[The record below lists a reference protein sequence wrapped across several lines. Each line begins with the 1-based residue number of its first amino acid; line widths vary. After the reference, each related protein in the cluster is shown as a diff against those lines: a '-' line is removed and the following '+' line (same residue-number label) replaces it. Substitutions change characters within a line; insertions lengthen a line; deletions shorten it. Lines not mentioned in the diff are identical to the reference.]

1 MPASLPIAL
10 IVRTSFEVCC
20 GSALFFTLLLLGG
33 LWRLR
38 RRRPAPPPAAWP
50 PLAILRPCEGAEP
63 DLLDNL
69 RSTGTAA
76 YPGARRILFL
86 VPSRRDPA
94 FAIAQSAAARM
105 AADPRC
111 HVEVVIT
118 EPRFDRNR
126 KVEQLAVGLERCSEP
141 VVVTID
147 SDVRLGD
154 RDLPALVAA
163 LGGEPSAPRPVAAA
177 FAPPI
182 EVAPR
187 TLWDRA
193 SAALVGGSPQSFL
206 ALYGLQQLLGGV
218 PKMAGALCALRRDVL
233 DEIGGFDGVREY
245 LGEDHEISRRL
256 LERGHD
262 VALSPEPAA
271 CTDGG
276 RDLRSVLGRV
286 VRWLTVVRAQRP
298 LLLLTYPLFVAPT
311 PSLLLLLALYRSPFL
326 VVCVPLLLGA
336 RVLLHRSLRR
346 AQGQRVSVAE
356 ALLGVLA
363 AELLLLAGFVGAC
376 FTRHVRWR
384 GHRFRVGAGGR
395 LITDRRA
402 PLQPALGGEPDREG
416 TTLARPEQRRAKGN
430 GLFGSDAAEGTQ
442 HQSLGEQATD
452 QRQLRAPS

>member
-1 MPASLPIAL
+1 MPAGFPIAL
-10 IVRTSFEVCC
+10 IVRTAFEVCC

-38 RRRPAPPPAAWP
+38 RRRPPLSPADWP
-50 PLAILRPCEGAEP
+50 SLAILRPCEGAEP
-63 DLLDNL
+63 ELLDNL
-69 RSTGTAA
+69 RSTATAE
-76 YPGARRILFL
+76 YPGARRVLLL
-86 VPSRRDPA
+86 VPSRSDPA
-94 FAIAQSAAARM
+94 FAIAESAAGS
-105 AADPRC
+105 ADNPRC
-111 HVEVVIT
+111 RIEVVIT
-118 EPRFDRNR
+118 EPRCDRNR
-126 KVEQLAVGLERCSEP
+126 KVEQLAAGLSRCTEP
-141 VVVTID
+141 VVVTVD

-154 RDLPALVAA
+154 RDLPALVTA
-163 LGGEPSAPRPVAAA
+163 LQGAPSGPRPMAAA

-187 TLWDRA
+187 TIWDRA
-193 SAALVGGSPQSFL
+193 SSALVGGSPQSFL

-218 PKMAGALCALRRDVL
+218 PKMAGALCALRRDAL

-256 LERGHD
+256 LERGYD
-262 VALSPEPAA
+262 VAISPEPAA

-286 VRWLTVVRAQRP
+286 IRWLTVVRAQRP

-326 VVCVPLLLGA
+326 LVCVPLLVGA

-346 AQGQRVSVAE
+346 AQGQRISIAG
-356 ALLGVLA
+356 AILGVLA

-395 LITDRRA
+395 LIADRRA
-402 PLQPALGGEPDREG
+402 ARQTPIDEETGGKGPLS
-416 TTLARPEQRRAKGN
+416 ARPEQRGAQGD
-430 GLFGSDAAEGTQ
+430 GLFGSDAAEGPL
-442 HQSLGEQATD
+442 HQDLGEQAPD
-452 QRQLRAPS
+452 QGQLRASS

>member
-1 MPASLPIAL
+1 MPVDLPIAL
-10 IVRTSFEVCC
+10 IVRTAFEVCC

-38 RRRPAPPPAAWP
+38 RRRSPPPPAAWP

-69 RSTGTAA
+69 RSTATAA
-76 YPGARRILFL
+76 YAGARRIFLL

-94 FAIAQSAAARM
+94 FAIAQEAAARM
-105 AADPRC
+105 PSDPRC

-126 KVEQLAVGLERCSEP
+126 KVEQLAAGLLRCSEP
-141 VVVTID
+141 IVVTID

-154 RDLPALVAA
+154 RELPALVAA
-163 LGGEPSAPRPVAAA
+163 LQGDPFGPRPVAAA

-182 EVAPR
+182 EVTPR
-187 TLWDRA
+187 TSWDRA

-218 PKMAGALCALRRDVL
+218 PKMAGALCALRRDAL

-245 LGEDHEISRRL
+245 LGEDHEIARRL
-256 LERGHD
+256 RERGYD
-262 VALSPEPAA
+262 VAISPEPAA

-276 RDLRSVLGRV
+276 RDLRSVLARV

-311 PSLLLLLALYRSPFL
+311 PSLLILLALYRSPFL
-326 VVCVPLLLGA
+326 SSCVPLLLGA
-336 RVLLHRSLRR
+336 RVLLHHSLRR
-346 AQGQRVSVAE
+346 AQGQRVSIAG

-363 AELLLLAGFVGAC
+363 AEGLLLAGFIGAC

-395 LITDRRA
+395 LIADRRA
-402 PLQPALGGEPDREG
+402 APQAPLDEEADGEV
-416 TTLARPEQRRAKGN
+416 LARPEQRRAEGN
-430 GLFGSDAAEGTQ
+430 GLFGGDAAEGPQ
-442 HQSLGEQATD
+442 HQGLAEQAPD